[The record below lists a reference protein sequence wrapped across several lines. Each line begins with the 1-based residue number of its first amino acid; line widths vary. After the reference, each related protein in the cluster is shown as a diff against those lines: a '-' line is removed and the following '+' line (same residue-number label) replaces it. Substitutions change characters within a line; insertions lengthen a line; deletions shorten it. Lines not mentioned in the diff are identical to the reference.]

1 MPSQFARLLAVV
13 FVSSA
18 LVAPSGQATLLNADD
33 VAIGS
38 IVVFE
43 TDFGDI
49 TVGLFD
55 STTPQTVAN
64 FLNYVEG
71 TTVNGGQYNPGF
83 FHRYVPGFVSQGGYS
98 ILFLL
103 SDFPSLPG
111 DTLSF
116 SMPVDAPVVNEPFV
130 SNAVGTIA
138 MAKVGGNPN
147 SATSQFFFNLDDNSA
162 NLDVQNGGF
171 TAFGRVIDGLDL
183 LLNGTAVLPEPV
195 NLSGLFLAVSYA
207 AVPVV
212 DDANPLNLENWIS
225 YTVSTVLQGDYN
237 GDGFVNAADYTV
249 WADNFGSLTQLDAAG
264 NYDGVVNAADYTI
277 WADNFGQTS
286 GNAAPST
293 IPEPTTAALITLTV
307 PMLLRRRSAGRL
319 TNCLAFSRGGSCCRS
334 P

>member
-1 MPSQFARLLAVV
+1 MPSSFARLLAVV

-18 LVAPSGQATLLNADD
+18 AVAPSGQATLLDAND
-33 VAIGS
+33 VAISS

-83 FHRYVPGFVSQGGYS
+83 FHRYVPGFVIQAGYS
-98 ILFLL
+98 NLFLQE
-103 SDFPSLPG
+103 DFPGLQG
-111 DTLSF
+111 DTLSNPL
-116 SMPVDAPVVNEPFV
+116 PVDAPVVNEPFV
-130 SNAVGTIA
+130 SNTLGTIA

-183 LLNGTAVLPEPV
+183 LLNGTAALTPV
-195 NLSGLFLAVSYA
+195 NLSGLFLDGAYVS
-207 AVPVV
+207 VPVE
-212 DDANPLNLENWIS
+212 DFENPLDLDNWVS

-237 GDGFVNAADYTV
+237 GDGFVNAADYTA
-249 WADNFGSLTQLDAAG
+249 WADNFGSLTELDADG
-264 NYDGVVNAADYTI
+264 NYDGVVDAADYTI

-286 GNAAPST
+286 GNTAPST
-293 IPEPTTAALITLTV
+293 IPEPTTAALIALTV
-307 PMLLRRRSAGRL
+307 PMLLKRRSA
-319 TNCLAFSRGGSCCRS
+319 
-334 P
+334 

>member
-1 MPSQFARLLAVV
+1 MPSSFARLLAVV

-18 LVAPSGQATLLNADD
+18 VVAPSGQATLLDAEE

-83 FHRYVPGFVSQGGYS
+83 FHRYVPGFVIQGGYS
-98 ILFLL
+98 NLFLQ

-116 SMPVDAPVVNEPFV
+116 PMPVDAPVVNEPFV
-130 SNAVGTIA
+130 SNTLGTIA

-147 SATSQFFFNLDDNSA
+147 SATSQFFFNLDDNE
-162 NLDVQNGGF
+162 NLDTENGGF
-171 TAFGRVIDGLDL
+171 TTFGRVIDGLDL
-183 LLNGTAVLPEPV
+183 LLNGTAALSPV
-195 NLSGLFLAVSYA
+195 NLSGLFRDGAYVS
-207 AVPVV
+207 VPVE
-212 DDANPLNLENWIS
+212 DFENPLDLDNWVS

-249 WADNFGSLTQLDAAG
+249 WADNFGSLTELDADG

-293 IPEPTTAALITLTV
+293 IPEPTTAALIALTV
-307 PMLLRRRSAGRL
+307 PMLLKRRSA
-319 TNCLAFSRGGSCCRS
+319 
-334 P
+334 